1 MTRNNRPPVE
11 SGNGL
16 PVLTPAPGLRAD
28 AVRNK
33 GLLLDAAS
41 SLMDSC
47 GAERLTMEAVASAAG
62 VGKGTVFR
70 RFGSRAGLFAALLDH
85 RESRLQ
91 AAFLSGPPPLGPD
104 APPRERLLAFGPALI
119 AHDRSFYDVVRA
131 TRDDPERAYAIPAT
145 RLRETHLAML
155 LREAGSTGDT
165 LLQAHTLLA
174 SVDAVLVHHLLT
186 ERGVSRERIEAGWR
200 DLVERLL
207 HDPG

>member
-1 MTRNNRPPVE
+1 MTRNNRPLE
-11 SGNGL
+11 GCGNAL
-16 PVLTPAPGLRAD
+16 PVLDAAHGLRAD

-33 GLLLDAAS
+33 ARLIETASALLDR
-41 SLMDSC
+41 C
-47 GAERLTMEAVASAAG
+47 GAESLTMEALAASAG

-85 RESRLQ
+85 REIRLQ

-104 APPRERLLAFGPALI
+104 ASPRERLLAFGPALV
-119 AHDRSFYDVVRA
+119 AHERSFYDVVRA
-131 TRDDPERAYAIPAT
+131 TREDPGRAHAIPAT

-165 LLQAHTLLA
+165 FLQAHTLLA
-174 SVDAVLVHHLLT
+174 SIDAVLVHHLIT
-186 ERGVSRERIEAGWR
+186 ERGVSEERIGAAWR

-207 HDPG
+207 ADG